1 MSWKLL
7 MSLLWRKREF
17 RGQDK
22 YWWWGDFFMLW
33 DLWWDMSCTPQH
45 CPPTGEASLSSALR
59 WPLFPTIRQRLTL
72 GLSKSLAAGNNPDVL
87 LVAKFYQFY
96 EILNL
101 TFTLSPRCVNALVNQ
116 SADCSCTWMPKY
128 KCRVSA
134 VGVECGSEVVE
145 LRLHILKHLWESC

>member
-1 MSWKLL
+1 
-7 MSLLWRKREF
+7 
-17 RGQDK
+17 
-22 YWWWGDFFMLW
+22 
-33 DLWWDMSCTPQH
+33 MSCTPQH

-96 EILNL
+96 EILNS

-116 SADCSCTWMPKY
+116 SADCSCTWMPKC
-128 KCRVSA
+128 KCKVSA

-145 LRLHILKHLWESC
+145 LRLHILKHL